1 MIQSFKD
8 KETEKIFGEQHS
20 RRLPLDIQKRALRKL
35 ILLNQ
40 APTLE
45 HLKSFPANRLE
56 SLIGNRQG
64 QYSIRI
70 NKQWRICF
78 RWESGNAYEVEIT
91 DYH

>member
-1 MIQSFKD
+1 MVYHLRPFSFWFQSG
-8 KETEKIFGEQHS
+8 KILSLF
-20 RRLPLDIQKRALRKL
+20 
-35 ILLNQ
+35 LNQ